1 MGKSPADDLSSSFFG
16 GVFSSFKDGSAFTEN
31 RELATE
37 IRVIENCL

>member
-1 MGKSPADDLSSSFFG
+1 MGKSPADDLSSFFG